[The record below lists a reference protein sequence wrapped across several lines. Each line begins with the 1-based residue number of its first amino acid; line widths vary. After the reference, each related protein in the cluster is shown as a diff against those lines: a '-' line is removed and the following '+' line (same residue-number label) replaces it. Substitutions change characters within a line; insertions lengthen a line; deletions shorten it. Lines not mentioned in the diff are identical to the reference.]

1 MQLTIVAP
9 FYNEV
14 ENVPVFYR
22 ELKEVLNSLAC
33 QHELVFIDDGS
44 TDGTFQALQMLAE
57 EDPSLTLLS
66 LSRNFGHQQA
76 LTAGLDYAE
85 GDAVIVMDS
94 DLQHPPEIIP
104 RMLELHQS
112 GADVVYAVRDSN
124 HGMGVVKR
132 VTSRIFYQL
141 LGHLTNVKIIPGSAD
156 FRLMRREVIDTLR
169 EMREVH
175 RYLRG
180 LVPWIGWTSA
190 IVKYRQPE
198 RRAGTPG
205 YTWQKSFQLA
215 RHGLFSF
222 STLPLEFITWL
233 GLGLAGL
240 GGFYLLYIL
249 IISILG
255 ITVQGWTSTI
265 SAVLILGGVQ
275 LLSLGIVA
283 QYVGMIF
290 EQVKE
295 RPLYVLKYKHLAANR
310 LEEEAL
316 DDCSE
321 A

>member
-1 MQLTIVAP
+1 
-9 FYNEV
+9 
-14 ENVPVFYR
+14 
-22 ELKEVLNSLAC
+22 
-33 QHELVFIDDGS
+33 
-44 TDGTFQALQMLAE
+44 
-57 EDPSLTLLS
+57 
-66 LSRNFGHQQA
+66 
-76 LTAGLDYAE
+76 
-85 GDAVIVMDS
+85 
-94 DLQHPPEIIP
+94 
-104 RMLELHQS
+104 MLELHQD

-124 HGMGVVKR
+124 RGTGLLKR
-132 VTSRIFYQL
+132 VTSGTFYQL
-141 LGHLTNVKIIPGSAD
+141 LSRLTNVKIIPGSAD
-156 FRLMRREVIDTLR
+156 FRLMRREVVDTLR

-190 IVKYRQPE
+190 TVPYRQPE
-198 RRAGTPG
+198 RRAGKPG
-205 YTWQKSFQLA
+205 YTWKKSLQLA

-249 IISILG
+249 IISVLG

-295 RPLYVLKYKHLAANR
+295 RPLYVLKYKRLAENR
-310 LEEEAL
+310 LEEETL
-316 DDCSE
+316 DD
-321 A
+321 